1 MFFSENVDNFST
13 DFVYKGIK
21 LSCAKD
27 LRIRFLAPINFRR
40 LSLSLLWLQS
50 VFLRKKKKQMKQFP
64 PWHQGD
70 GLNSLTEHA
79 AVALMMMR
87 AV

>member
-50 VFLRKKKKQMKQFP
+50 VFLRKKKKT
-64 PWHQGD
+64 D
-70 GLNSLTEHA
+70 EAVSSLA
-79 AVALMMMR
+79 SGR
-87 AV
+87 WFK

>member
-1 MFFSENVDNFST
+1 
-13 DFVYKGIK
+13 
-21 LSCAKD
+21 
-27 LRIRFLAPINFRR
+27 
-40 LSLSLLWLQS
+40 
-50 VFLRKKKKQMKQFP
+50 MKQFP